1 MEMTKSITAQAE
13 AALNADRSYG
23 HTFGVVYAGP
33 NVGWVAMNGAQAAS
47 PILVA
52 YTAEDAAAGEFEH
65 TPYQTADA
73 RHRYGEA
80 KALIRRYVASQ
91 G

>member
-1 MEMTKSITAQAE
+1 MTKSITAQAE

-23 HTFGVVYAGP
+23 HTYGVVYAGP
-33 NVGWVAMNGAQAAS
+33 NTGWVAMNGSQASA
-47 PILVA
+47 PILIA
-52 YTAEDAAAGEFEH
+52 YSAEDAAAGEFQH

-73 RHRYGEA
+73 GHSYGRA
-80 KALIRRYVASQ
+80 KSLIRRYVGSQ